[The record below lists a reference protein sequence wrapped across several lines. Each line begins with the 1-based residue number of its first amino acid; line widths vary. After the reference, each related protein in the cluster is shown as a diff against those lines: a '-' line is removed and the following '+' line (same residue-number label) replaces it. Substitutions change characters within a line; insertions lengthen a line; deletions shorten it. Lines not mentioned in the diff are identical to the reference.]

1 MTAPKG
7 EVAKTADEETKELS
21 EQWLE
26 LIRTGQGTLAETL
39 REFVD
44 TVERVVPRVGVAKQR
59 EIIDSGL
66 EMAQAIARA
75 QYSAVRSMAR
85 SVVVVNV
92 GVDTDVDFKVD
103 TDVDVDVDV
112 ASRES
117 TN

>member
-1 MTAPKG
+1 MTAPKS
-7 EVAKTADEETKELS
+7 EVAKVSDEETKELS

-59 EIIDSGL
+59 EIINSGL
-66 EMAQAIARA
+66 EMAQTIARA
-75 QYSAVRSMAR
+75 QYSAVRSIAR

-92 GVDTDVDFKVD
+92 EVD

-112 ASRES
+112 ASKQES
-117 TN
+117 AS

>member
-1 MTAPKG
+1 MTAPKS
-7 EVAKTADEETKELS
+7 EVAKTSEQESKELS

-26 LIRTGQGTLAETL
+26 LIRTGQGTMTETL
-39 REFVD
+39 REFVE

-59 EIIDSGL
+59 EIVNSGL

-75 QYSAVRSMAR
+75 QYNAVRSMAR

-92 GVDTDVDFKVD
+92 EVD

-112 ASRES
+112 ASKES
-117 TN
+117 TS

>member
-1 MTAPKG
+1 MTAPKS
-7 EVAKTADEETKELS
+7 EVAKLSDEESKELS

-39 REFVD
+39 REFVE
-44 TVERVVPRVGVAKQR
+44 TVERVVPRVGVARQR

-75 QYSAVRSMAR
+75 QYNAVRSIAR
-85 SVVVVNV
+85 SAVVVNV
-92 GVDTDVDFKVD
+92 EVD

-117 TN
+117 TS